1 MKKIKRIFFTRQIL
15 FASLISLCFL
25 GCSPQLSHQVSGKFT
40 TIDESIQQEE
50 KFVSFIEPYK
60 ENMEAKMGSV
70 IGTTQKA
77 LTRAGRESLLG
88 NFVTD
93 LQLEYAQKAFGY
105 PIDISMI
112 NNGGMRND
120 LSKGVVSLGN
130 IYELSPF
137 DNFLVVLELQAD
149 DVRKLAEFIAKRKN
163 MAFQGMI
170 ITSEN
175 DELSDLTINGKALES
190 DKKYLLVIN
199 DYLAN
204 GGDNMEF
211 LIGLPVKEN
220 STTSIRDM
228 LITMIQQKTAAG
240 EILNA
245 EIEGRL
251 KIN

>member
-1 MKKIKRIFFTRQIL
+1 MNKMKRIFFTRQVL
-15 FASLISLCFL
+15 FASLISICLL
-25 GCSPQLSHQVSGKFT
+25 GCSPQLNYQASGEFT
-40 TIDESIQQEE
+40 TINESIQQEAE
-50 KFVSFIEPYK
+50 LVAFIEPYK
-60 ENMEAKMGSV
+60 DNMEAKMGSV

-88 NFVTD
+88 NFVSD
-93 LQLEYAQKAFGY
+93 LQLEYAQEAFGY
-105 PIDISMI
+105 PIDISII

-120 LSKGVVSLGN
+120 LPEGPVTLGN

-149 DVRKLAEFIAKRKN
+149 DVKKLAEFIAVRKN
-163 MAFQGMI
+163 MAFQGMR

-175 DELSDLTINGKALES
+175 DKLAELNIDGKDLES
-190 DKKYLLVIN
+190 GKTYLLVIN

-228 LITMIQQKTAAG
+228 LIMMIQQKTAAG

-245 EIEGRL
+245 KIEGRL

>member
-1 MKKIKRIFFTRQIL
+1 MDKHYRQIQ
-15 FASLISLCFL
+15 FLILNIGFFILL
-25 GCSPQLSHQVSGKFT
+25 GCSPQLSYHASSDFT
-40 TIDESIQQEE
+40 SVDESIQQEA
-50 KFVSFIEPYK
+50 KLVSFIAPFK
-60 ENMEAKMGSV
+60 ENLEAKMGSV

-88 NFVTD
+88 NFVSD

-105 PIDISMI
+105 PIDISII

-120 LSKGVVSLGN
+120 LPKGDITLGN

-137 DNFLVVLELQAD
+137 DNYLVVLELQAN
-149 DVRKLAEFIAKRKN
+149 DVQKLAEFIAERKN
-163 MAFQGMI
+163 MAFQGMQ
-170 ITSEN
+170 ITSEK
-175 DELSDLTINGKALES
+175 DKLSELTINGKALKS
-190 DKKYLLVIN
+190 NKTYLLVIN

-211 LIGLPVKEN
+211 LVGLPVKEN

-228 LITMIQQKTAAG
+228 LITMIQQKTASG
-240 EILNA
+240 EILDA

>member
-1 MKKIKRIFFTRQIL
+1 MKRIFFTRQIL

-25 GCSPQLSHQVSGKFT
+25 ACSPKLPYQIKGEFAAVDEQV
-40 TIDESIQQEE
+40 QQEAE
-50 KFVSFIEPYK
+50 FVSFIEPYK

-77 LTRAGRESLLG
+77 LTRGGRESLLG
-88 NFVTD
+88 NFVSD
-93 LQLEYAQKAFGY
+93 LQLEYAQEAFGY
-105 PIDISMI
+105 PIDISII

-120 LSKGVVSLGN
+120 LPEGPVTLGN

-137 DNFLVVLELQAD
+137 DNFLVVLELKTD
-149 DVRKLAEFIAKRKN
+149 DVRKLAEFIAERKN
-163 MAFQGMI
+163 LAFQGMK

-175 DELSDLTINGKALES
+175 DKLSDLTINGKALES
-190 DKKYLLVIN
+190 NKTYLLVIN

-211 LIGLPVKEN
+211 LVGLPIKEN

-228 LITMIQQKTAAG
+228 LITMIRQKTASG
-240 EILNA
+240 VILDSK
-245 EIEGRL
+245 IEGRL